1 MIPVSATAL
10 STKAKKYLAEC
21 IDTSWISSEG
31 EFVKKFETEFA
42 KYLGVKHAI
51 TVNSGTSALHV
62 GLMSLG
68 LKPGDEV
75 ILPAS
80 TIAAC
85 YFAIWYWGGVA
96 VPVDVELETYNIDPT
111 LIEAAITPRTK
122 AIMVVHLYGRP
133 ANMAAIQK
141 IARKHKLIILEDAAE
156 AHGAELNGKK
166 VGGIGAVGCFSF
178 YANKLVTTGEGGAVV
193 TNSDKIAAKIRSLK
207 SMSRYKNFR
216 FIHEALGYSLNMS
229 NLQAAVGL
237 AQLESVEDYIG
248 RKIAMAQYYN
258 QHLAN
263 IPGLIL
269 PADFTEGRQVY
280 WMYAVRIETKKFG
293 CSRDEFSRI
302 LWEDH
307 KIQTRPF
314 FNAPRVAFKPMGKYQ
329 DRHFPV
335 AEKIGREGLYLPS
348 GTGQTTDDFAKVV
361 KTVKAIAKKVKQ
373 KSN

>member
-1 MIPVSATAL
+1 MIPVSTTAL
-10 STKAKKYLAEC
+10 SAKAKKYLAAC

-42 KYLGVKHAI
+42 KYLGVKHAV

-96 VPVDVELETYNIDPT
+96 VPVDVELDTYNIDPT
-111 LIEAAITPRTK
+111 LIEAAITSRTK

-133 ANMAAIQK
+133 ANMQAIQK

-156 AHGAELNGKK
+156 AHGAQIGVRK
-166 VGGIGAVGCFSF
+166 VGGIGTVGCFSF

-193 TNSDKIAAKIRSLK
+193 TNSDKIAAKVRKLR
-207 SMSRYKNFR
+207 SMSRYKSFR

-237 AQLESVEDYIG
+237 AQLESVEDYISQ
-248 RKIAMAQYYN
+248 KIAMAGFYN
-258 QHLAN
+258 QELAG
-263 IPGLIL
+263 IPGLVL
-269 PADFTEGRQVY
+269 PGDYTAGRQVY

-293 CSRDEFSRI
+293 CSRDEFARM
-302 LWEDH
+302 LWDDY

-314 FNAPRVAFKPMGKYQ
+314 FNAPRVAFKPMQKYQ
-329 DRHFPV
+329 DKHFPV

-348 GTGQTTDDFAKVV
+348 GTGQTMDDFAKVV
-361 KTVKAIAKKVKQ
+361 RAVKAIAKKLK
-373 KSN
+373 